1 MRRFGSLIVTLTLV
15 LQLIPGCKEAG
26 PDPGEVT
33 LKFLS
38 AVQQSNYK
46 EAKKYAT
53 EDSKAMLDA
62 LAAFQQMLP
71 EASRQKFKNGKIA
84 IAHIEKNDSMAVVT
98 YRSDQD
104 STRKTLKLKKQQGK
118 WKVAFTKETVL
129 PDLNKPLNA
138 QDSTILET
146 TPAPLPSDS

>member
-1 MRRFGSLIVTLTLV
+1 MRRFGCHIITLILA
-15 LQLIPGCKEAG
+15 LQLIPGCRQGG

-33 LKFLS
+33 LKFLN
-38 AVQQSNYK
+38 AIQQSNYT

-84 IAHIEKNDSMAVVT
+84 IADIEKNDSLAVVT

-104 STRKTLKLKKQQGK
+104 STRKTLKLKKQQGR

-129 PDLNKPLNA
+129 PDLNKPLNE
-138 QDSTILET
+138 QDSTLLNPNPEPV
-146 TPAPLPSDS
+146 PADS